1 MDPLF
6 GLTISCVP
14 AQRVKVPQTNTRRTT
29 HFVESWLAFLKNWRY
44 AVIFVVYLLHFKG
57 KFIGLRFIG
66 QIPCINS
73 RIWKHMYG
81 LIHIHF
87 NMHGCRR
94 ITYVWWWSL
103 GIIIGR
109 YQVPDTARLSVSPSV
124 CMLKQQ
130 QSRQQ
135 RKHLAFREYGCMDG

>member
-57 KFIGLRFIG
+57 EFIRLRFIG

-73 RIWKHMYG
+73 RMWKHMYG

-87 NMHGCRR
+87 IMDVDVSHMYDGGHWELSSGD
-94 ITYVWWWSL
+94 T
-103 GIIIGR
+103 R
-109 YQVPDTARLSVSPSV
+109 YQIPSV
-124 CMLKQQ
+124 CL
-130 QSRQQ
+130 S
-135 RKHLAFREYGCMDG
+135 LLPFVG